1 MSDTVIINETN
12 DTVVIA
18 TTGGTVGQGLT
29 GGFNLGQTL
38 AVSLTNTGANLASNT
53 ALTAS
58 YATLVSVGSL
68 AAGTY
73 VVSATASVGATNLGA
88 ALAASRT
95 FGVQLFNG
103 TTVAA
108 STHGV
113 VPTSAT
119 TAAQLASASLSS
131 IVTLAATG
139 TISLQ
144 IRGSTDLSAY
154 ATEQGSGG
162 TAANAT
168 RISITRIA

>member
-12 DTVVIA
+12 DNVIV
-18 TTGGTVGQGLT
+18 TTAGGTVGYGLS
-29 GGFNLGQTL
+29 GGFNVGQTL
-38 AVSLTNTGANLASNT
+38 AVSLTNSAANLASNT
-53 ALTAS
+53 ALTGA
-58 YATLVSVGSL
+58 YATLTSIGSL

-73 VVSATASVGATNLGA
+73 LVSATASIGATNLGA

-95 FGVQLFNG
+95 FGIQLFNG
-103 TTVAA
+103 TAVAA

-119 TAAQLASASLSS
+119 TAAQLASASLCT
-131 IVTLAATG
+131 IVSLAATG

-144 IRGSTDLSAY
+144 ARGATDLSAY
-154 ATEQGSGG
+154 ASEQGSGA

-168 RISITRIA
+168 RIMVTRIA